1 MFENLFSKVIQ
12 KYLTLFSSRKYLNFW
27 PNKKKNHINSSN
39 KHDKLCFKENS
50 PWRVELMTYHIR
62 NTISSQRPNKK
73 GTSYLK
79 EKKKKWIASDLSI
92 QILFT
97 ESIADIL
104 DDTIPLKFVLNSKST
119 VDEKWKS
126 YSRMRNVLPCQR
138 TN

>member
-1 MFENLFSKVIQ
+1 MLQRELPMESWTYDLSHKKHHILSETKQ
-12 KYLTLFSSRKYLNFW
+12 KR
-27 PNKKKNHINSSN
+27 NKLS
-39 KHDKLCFKENS
+39 L
-50 PWRVELMTYHIR
+50 
-62 NTISSQRPNKK
+62 
-73 GTSYLK
+73 
-79 EKKKKWIASDLSI
+79 KKKKIWIASDLSI

-126 YSRMRNVLPCQR
+126 YSLMRNVLPCQR